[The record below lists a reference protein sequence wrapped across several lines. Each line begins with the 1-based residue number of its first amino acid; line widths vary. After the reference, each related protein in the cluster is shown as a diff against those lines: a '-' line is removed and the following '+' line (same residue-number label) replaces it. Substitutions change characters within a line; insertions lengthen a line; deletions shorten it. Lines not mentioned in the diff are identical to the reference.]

1 MREKESG
8 RGKLNKNYNDP
19 SVRRKPMA
27 RDSNPG
33 RCGLRDD
40 RRRRRCYQC
49 ALRRGEQDTC
59 FNLLTLGESEVS
71 CLHRRPR
78 SGFGECER
86 VRGRRNKLIEMDM
99 IECTALAL
107 GWTWA
112 EIRCVERK

>member
-1 MREKESG
+1 
-8 RGKLNKNYNDP
+8 
-19 SVRRKPMA
+19 MA

-71 CLHRRPR
+71 C
-78 SGFGECER
+78 ECER

-107 GWTWA
+107 VWTWA
-112 EIRCVERK
+112 GIRCVERK